1 MHTHK
6 HIQPTASPPST
17 ASLSDYDVVEGI
29 HDAAL
34 NQLREEIKKVMLP
47 LLIRV
52 FELKQAAT
60 QQLPSRLQKTVE
72 VSQEEIRAEL
82 TVLQEDLHRLSLW
95 CRSSQNQINK
105 ALREIDPPEEQPPAP
120 APPAAEE
127 KAAPKTSEWRQAI
140 RSWTKL

>member
-6 HIQPTASPPST
+6 HIQPTSSPPSS
-17 ASLSDYDVVEGI
+17 ASLSDYSIAEKI
-29 HDAAL
+29 HDTAL
-34 NQLREEIKKVMLP
+34 SQLREEIKKVMLP

-52 FELKQAAT
+52 FELKQASM

-72 VSQEEIRAEL
+72 VSHEEIRREL

-95 CRSSQNQINK
+95 CKSSQNQVNK
-105 ALREIDPPEEQPPAP
+105 ALRELDPADELPVPKP
-120 APPAAEE
+120 EE
-127 KAAPKTSEWRQAI
+127 KAAPKSSEWRQTI

>member
-6 HIQPTASPPST
+6 HIQPTSTLST
-17 ASLSDYDVVEGI
+17 ASLSDYAVVEGI
-29 HDAAL
+29 HDPAL

-52 FELKQAAT
+52 FELKQAAAH
-60 QQLPSRLQKTVE
+60 QLPSRLHKPVE
-72 VSQEEIRAEL
+72 VSPEEIREEL
-82 TVLQEDLHRLSLW
+82 SVLQEDLHRLSLW

-105 ALREIDPPEEQPPAP
+105 ALREIDPPEDP

-127 KAAPKTSEWRQAI
+127 KPAPKTSEWRQKI

>member
-1 MHTHK
+1 MQTHK
-6 HIQPTASPPST
+6 HIQPTSSPPSS
-17 ASLSDYDVVEGI
+17 ASLSDYSVVEGI

-52 FELKQAAT
+52 FELKQASA

-72 VSQEEIRAEL
+72 VSHEEIRKEL
-82 TVLQEDLHRLSLW
+82 TILQEDLHRLSLW
-95 CRSSQNQINK
+95 CKSSQNQVNK
-105 ALREIDPPEEQPPAP
+105 ALREIDPADDPPAP
-120 APPAAEE
+120 KPEE
-127 KAAPKTSEWRQAI
+127 KAAPKPSEWRQTI

>member
-6 HIQPTASPPST
+6 HIQPTSAPPST
-17 ASLSDYDVVEGI
+17 ASLSDYTVVEGI